1 MNKSFIE
8 KYPFAISGI
17 YAKKDYCNDNYEYE
31 EDEDD
36 DQDNWV
42 SLWLRRYNMTSKVV
56 NENLEDMMHS
66 IHYILRTLERIETV
80 LISINEKLIKKEG
93 S

>member
-1 MNKSFIE
+1 MKGLIVVMNKSFIE

-42 SLWLRRYNMTSKVV
+42 SL
-56 NENLEDMMHS
+56 
-66 IHYILRTLERIETV
+66 
-80 LISINEKLIKKEG
+80 
-93 S
+93 